1 MISRNMAAGLP
12 TIYHVDDTIENYRI
26 IEPMISERY
35 RDGKRRNHS
44 STL

>member
-1 MISRNMAAGLP
+1 MAAGLP
-12 TIYHVDDTIENYRI
+12 TIYHVDDTIGNYRI
-26 IEPMISERY
+26 IEPMLSERY